1 MSEAEDLILKI
12 IFLGASTVGKTS
24 IFLQYFKKEFKSALT
39 TIGVDFKPK
48 YFKFDGK
55 KIKVNYIDTAGQEK
69 FKSISQN
76 YLKGADGVILVFDLT
91 KKDTLNL
98 INYWEDYININ
109 GKTNISKIL
118 FGNKKDL
125 ADEREVTYEEGK
137 NLAKKLNCDYYEGS
151 AKTGENIEFIMNEIA
166 RITYF
171 EFKKTEDN
179 RHSLRISSSGT
190 IEMEPQKKKCCKK

>member
-1 MSEAEDLILKI
+1 M
-12 IFLGASTVGKTS
+12 
-24 IFLQYFKKEFKSALT
+24 
-39 TIGVDFKPK
+39 
-48 YFKFDGK
+48 
-55 KIKVNYIDTAGQEK
+55 
-69 FKSISQN
+69 
-76 YLKGADGVILVFDLT
+76 
-91 KKDTLNL
+91 NL
-98 INYWEDYININ
+98 INYWEDYINNN

-125 ADEREVTYEEGK
+125 TDEREVTYEEGK